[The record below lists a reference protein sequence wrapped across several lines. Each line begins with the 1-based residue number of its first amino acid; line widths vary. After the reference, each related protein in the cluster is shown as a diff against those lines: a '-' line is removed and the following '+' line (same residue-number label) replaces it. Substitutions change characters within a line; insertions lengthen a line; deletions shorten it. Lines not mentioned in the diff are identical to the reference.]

1 MAQPLALTAGI
12 RKPQRGSAQGPGGLV
27 MLHLVE
33 STQRDSQ
40 NELASAIDEAGRLA
54 ALKSYEI
61 LDTPPEAAFDHITA
75 LAADLFKAP
84 VSIISFLD
92 GSRLWFK
99 SHTGIDATQMDRL
112 SGATSEFTLRREFN
126 PSFFIS
132 APLRTADGHL
142 LGTLSVIDN
151 QPRETEPFHTGHLAA
166 LARIVVDLLELRLA
180 RNNAS
185 ARAGLMAAE
194 IDHRAMNSLQFVA
207 SLLHLQSRAVGAEA
221 GRQLV
226 TAANRVLAV
235 ARVHRNF
242 AADATADRIPVLAY
256 LRRLCG
262 ELSDILEAPVAVE
275 GSDASV
281 PTTQILAIGL
291 VVNELV
297 TNAKKHGDGAIKVT
311 FEARDDGRNELSVL
325 DRGAGLP
332 EGFSLVA
339 TRADALGMKV
349 VAALTSQL
357 DGKLSAG
364 PNPAGPGACFTL
376 VFPAT

>member
-1 MAQPLALTAGI
+1 
-12 RKPQRGSAQGPGGLV
+12 
-27 MLHLVE
+27 MLNLVE
-33 STQRDSQ
+33 STQHNHADALPSTP
-40 NELASAIDEAGRLA
+40 AEAGRLA
-54 ALKSYEI
+54 ALKRYDI
-61 LDTPPEAAFDHITA
+61 LDTPQEAAFDHITA

-84 VSIISFLD
+84 ISIISFLD
-92 GSRLWFK
+92 GGRLWFK
-99 SHTGIDATQMDRL
+99 SHHGLDATEIKWGRD
-112 SGATSEFTLRREFN
+112 ATSSAVELRLRREFN
-126 PSFFIS
+126 PGFFAC
-132 APLRTADGHL
+132 APLRTPDGHD
-142 LGTLSVIDN
+142 LGTLCVIDHHSR
-151 QPRETEPFHTGHLAA
+151 QIEPAEIRHLEA
-166 LARIVVDLLELRLA
+166 LAKIVIDLLELRLA
-180 RNNAS
+180 KKNAS

-221 GRQLV
+221 GRQLA

-242 AADATADRIPVLAY
+242 AAEATADRIPVLAY

-262 ELSDILEAPVAVE
+262 ELSDILAAPVAVE
-275 GSDASV
+275 GSEASI
-281 PTTQILAIGL
+281 PTRHILAIGL

-311 FEARDDGRNELSVL
+311 FCAREDGQYELCVL

-332 EGFSLVA
+332 EGFSLGA

-376 VFPAT
+376 VFPAA

>member
-1 MAQPLALTAGI
+1 
-12 RKPQRGSAQGPGGLV
+12 

-33 STQRDSQ
+33 SKKDDLADTP
-40 NELASAIDEAGRLA
+40 ASAIDEAGRLA
-54 ALKSYEI
+54 ALKRYEI
-61 LDTPPEAAFDHITA
+61 LDTPSEAAFDHITA

-84 VSIISFLD
+84 ISIISFLD
-92 GSRLWFK
+92 GNRLWFK
-99 SHTGIDATQMDRL
+99 SHHGIDATQIGWAAD
-112 SGATSEFTLRREFN
+112 ATDELALRREFS
-126 PSFFIS
+126 PSFFAS
-132 APLRTADGHL
+132 APLRTADGHD
-142 LGTLSVIDN
+142 LGSLCVIDH
-151 QPRETEPFHTGHLAA
+151 QPRQIETFRTGHLEA
-166 LARIVVDLLELRLA
+166 LANIVVDLLELRLA
-180 RNNAS
+180 KNNAS
-185 ARAGLMAAE
+185 VRAILMAAE

-207 SLLHLQSRAVGAEA
+207 SLLHLQSRAVGPEA
-221 GRQLV
+221 GRQL
-226 TAANRVLAV
+226 TAAANRVLAV

-242 AADATADRIPVLAY
+242 AAEATADRIPVVVY

-262 ELSDILEAPVAVE
+262 ELSDILAAPVAVE
-275 GSDASV
+275 GAEASV

-311 FEARDDGRNELSVL
+311 FNLQADGQNELCVL

-332 EGFSLVA
+332 EGFSLGVA
-339 TRADALGMKV
+339 RAGALGMKV
-349 VAALTSQL
+349 IAALTSQL

>member
-1 MAQPLALTAGI
+1 
-12 RKPQRGSAQGPGGLV
+12 

-33 STQRDSQ
+33 STQIHHADV
-40 NELASAIDEAGRLA
+40 SAFATDEAGRVA
-54 ALKSYEI
+54 ALKRYEI
-61 LDTPPEAAFDHITA
+61 LDTPAEAAFDHITA

-84 VSIISFLD
+84 ISIISFLD
-92 GSRLWFK
+92 GRRLWFK
-99 SHTGIDATQMDRL
+99 SHHGIEATQIGWATDATSDF
-112 SGATSEFTLRREFN
+112 ALRREFS
-126 PSFFIS
+126 PSFFAS
-132 APLRTADGHL
+132 APLRTADGHD
-142 LGTLSVIDN
+142 LGTLCVIDH
-151 QPRETEPFHTGHLAA
+151 QPRQIEAFQTGHLEA
-166 LARIVVDLLELRLA
+166 LANIVVDLLELRLA
-180 RNNAS
+180 KNNAS
-185 ARAGLMAAE
+185 TRAVLMAAE

-207 SLLHLQSRAVGAEA
+207 SLLHMQSRAVGPES

-226 TAANRVLAV
+226 TAANRLLAV

-242 AADATADRIPVLAY
+242 AAEATAERIPVVAY

-262 ELSDILEAPVAVE
+262 ELSDILAAPVAVE

-311 FEARDDGRNELSVL
+311 FNVQADGQNELCVL

-332 EGFSLVA
+332 EGFSLGVA
-339 TRADALGMKV
+339 RADVALGMKV
-349 VAALTSQL
+349 IAALTLQL
-357 DGKLSAG
+357 DGELSAG